1 MREKT
6 AVFIDVV
13 IGNACCHNG
22 NAPNGGLSNII
33 LANDYYISE
42 VAMSRFLLCA
52 FSFVLLYPTAIDLY
66 LVGLPQIA
74 ADLAATQSQL
84 HMAFSIYLSGMA
96 MTMLFVGRLA
106 DHFGR
111 KPVAIAGA
119 IAFAISSWLGG
130 ASQTS
135 DAFLMMRFFQ
145 GVGAGCCYVVAFA
158 ILRDTLDDQKR
169 AKVLSMLN
177 GITCMIPVLAPV
189 IGHLIMLKF
198 PWPVLFS
205 AMAAMGILVCLIAT
219 FVLKETLSKQPN
231 DFPSSEE
238 SGSNETLWDRYFLS
252 RVLFT
257 SLGVTAILTYVNTS
271 PMIVMETL
279 NFSRGEYSTAM
290 ALLAIVGM
298 LTSFSAPIA
307 LSYFKQG
314 TLLLG
319 SQIITLTS
327 AIVIL
332 AAHLNGDSSTLY
344 MLGFGLVSMGFSMG
358 FGVAMSQAL
367 SPFSNKAGLASSV
380 LGISQVC
387 CSALY
392 IWFMAWIG
400 VSAVNMLLIA
410 LVAGGVIGIALILL
424 GANQPRSDLHEEI
437 TCTP

>member
-1 MREKT
+1 
-6 AVFIDVV
+6 
-13 IGNACCHNG
+13 
-22 NAPNGGLSNII
+22 
-33 LANDYYISE
+33 
-42 VAMSRFLLCA
+42 MSRFLLC
-52 FSFVLLYPTAIDLY
+52 SFALILLYPTAIDLY

-74 ADLAATQSQL
+74 ADLAATESQL

-96 MTMLFVGRLA
+96 MTMLFIGRLA
-106 DHFGR
+106 DRFGR

-119 IAFAISSWLGG
+119 VIFAVASWLGG
-130 ASQTS
+130 SVQS
-135 DAFLMMRFFQ
+135 SESFLLMRFFQ

-198 PWPVLFS
+198 PWPVLFT
-205 AMAAMGILVCLIAT
+205 AMAGMGVLVCLLST
-219 FVLKETLSKQPN
+219 FLLKETLKPESKAITDKAAEPRAV
-231 DFPSSEE
+231 SESMLE
-238 SGSNETLWDRYFLS
+238 RFFLS

-279 NFSRGEYSTAM
+279 NFTRGEYSTAM
-290 ALLAIVGM
+290 ALLAMVGM
-298 LTSFSAPIA
+298 STSFSAPIA
-307 LSYFKQG
+307 LTYFKQG
-314 TLLLG
+314 TLLVG
-319 SQIITLTS
+319 SQIITLLS
-327 AIVIL
+327 AVVIL
-332 AAHLNGDSSTLY
+332 AAHLYDDSSTLY
-344 MLGFGLVSMGFSMG
+344 MLGFALTSMGFSMG

-367 SPFSNKAGLASSV
+367 SPFEHKAGLASSV
-380 LGISQVC
+380 LGIAQIC

-392 IWFMAWIG
+392 IWLMAWMG

-410 LVAGGVIGIALILL
+410 LACGGAISLSLILL
-424 GANQPRSDLHEEI
+424 VSNQPSSELNEEI